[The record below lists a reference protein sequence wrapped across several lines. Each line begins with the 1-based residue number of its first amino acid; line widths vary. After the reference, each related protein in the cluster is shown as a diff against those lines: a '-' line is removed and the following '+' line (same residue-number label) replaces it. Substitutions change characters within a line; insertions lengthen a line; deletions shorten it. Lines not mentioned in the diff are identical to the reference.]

1 MDLQDLRKEIDHIDD
16 QIVALFCQRMEVS
29 AQIGQYKKEH
39 NLPVFVPARE
49 QEKLLDVAS
58 KASPGME
65 QAVQSLYS
73 RIFELSRGLQ
83 DEVEL

>member
-1 MDLQDLRKEIDHIDD
+1 MDLQELRKEIDAIDD
-16 QIVALFCQRMEVS
+16 QIVSLFCQRMEVS
-29 AQIGQYKKEH
+29 AKIGAYKKER

-49 QEKLLDVAS
+49 QEKLIDVAA

-65 QAVQSLYS
+65 TAVQQLYS

-83 DEVEL
+83 DEVTL